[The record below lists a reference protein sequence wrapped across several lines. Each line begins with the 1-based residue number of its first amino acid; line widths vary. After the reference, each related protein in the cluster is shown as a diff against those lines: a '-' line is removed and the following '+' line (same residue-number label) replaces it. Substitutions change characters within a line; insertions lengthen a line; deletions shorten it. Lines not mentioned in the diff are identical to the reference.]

1 MFKMSTSTRP
11 AYHHG
16 NLRETLVAL
25 ALAMLEQV
33 EPEQLTLRG
42 LAEEAGVSGMAPYR
56 HFEDKAALLS
66 AVAEAG
72 FVELRRR
79 LASVDDERK
88 PRKALIAFAV
98 AYIGFACDKP
108 NLYRVMFGGAPPTPD
123 DRLTADPRTVFGL
136 FSTRLAQLVPP
147 RRRAEAFLACWS
159 LAHGLASLIVNGR
172 IRAPADEPAK
182 LAKRL
187 AGVMLRGVLTS
198 AVAEDGSPRRRRRR

>member
-1 MFKMSTSTRP
+1 MSTSTRA

-25 ALAMLEQV
+25 ALAMLEQA

-108 NLYRVMFGGAPPTPD
+108 NLYRVMFGGAPPTID
-123 DRLTADPRTVFGL
+123 
-136 FSTRLAQLVPP
+136 
-147 RRRAEAFLACWS
+147 RRRTPGLSLACSRRGWRNS
-159 LAHGLASLIVNGR
+159 SRQGGARKRFSPVGRWRMAS
-172 IRAPADEPAK
+172 PA
-182 LAKRL
+182 
-187 AGVMLRGVLTS
+187 S
-198 AVAEDGSPRRRRRR
+198 S